1 MENNNVSQIEQES
14 LLSLKEKLGFIAVN
28 LGNIP
33 IMTLMGVYLLYFY
46 NVVVGLDLIAIG
58 TLFLIARLM
67 DAINDPIMGFV
78 IDHLPRTKL
87 GRFRTYLI
95 IGTIICSINY
105 ALLWIGPSIASSGKM
120 VIAYITYL
128 LFGFTFDLMD
138 IPLNSMIPV
147 MSDRDRDRNT
157 LSNIKGLAYMIGALL
172 WVIGTVPFVSSFP
185 TEQQGYHVWILIAS
199 LVILVFSILGTLSIK
214 ERILPVNE
222 EKYALRDIIK
232 ILGAKP
238 VLILFFETLLV
249 QIGNAVT
256 GAVGLY
262 FFTFALGAEVL
273 FPIVGS
279 SIVIGVVVG
288 AIFCPSLIKRFG
300 KKTTKIFAGIIMII
314 GPVISLF
321 LPLNQPI
328 LFVVVTLLTSPGL
341 GISSILNYGI
351 QADNMDYIEWK
362 LGFRAEGAVASLQSF
377 IVKAGGGF
385 GSAIAA
391 YSLALINFDADLII
405 QTNETLQGLVYVVY
419 GIPAIFIVGALLV
432 WAFGYPLDRLA
443 RKKMMDELIE
453 QRTKNIA

>member
-1 MENNNVSQIEQES
+1 
-14 LLSLKEKLGFIAVN
+14 
-28 LGNIP
+28 
-33 IMTLMGVYLLYFY
+33 
-46 NVVVGLDLIAIG
+46 
-58 TLFLIARLM
+58 
-67 DAINDPIMGFV
+67 
-78 IDHLPRTKL
+78 
-87 GRFRTYLI
+87 
-95 IGTIICSINY
+95 
-105 ALLWIGPSIASSGKM
+105 LLWIGPSIASSGKM